1 MVLLGRMERNDVVLR
16 EGSVSSR
23 HAAVLVTSEE
33 RVFVVDLNSTNGT
46 FVLES
51 GLPRQASFTEISLEA
66 TIQLGTVQISVE
78 RILERK
84 APRDTGEYTTVLD
97 LDSGQLVRR
106 RRL

>member
-1 MVLLGRMERNDVVLR
+1 MIKQMVLLGRMERNDVVLR

-51 GLPRQASFTEISLEA
+51 GLPRQASL
-66 TIQLGTVQISVE
+66 
-78 RILERK
+78 
-84 APRDTGEYTTVLD
+84 
-97 LDSGQLVRR
+97 
-106 RRL
+106 RRLARRPPSSWVPYK